1 MKYLKFFFVFFF
13 SFSLN
18 AKTLKLPEVISE
30 YVCNTKFIMGA
41 TILETRTFQGKNK
54 KRIDT
59 IIQNV
64 PQSVIIDYG
73 KQTATWVW
81 VKTSS
86 YLSVPLKKENQE
98 NLKKA
103 TMIVISSAIKKNN
116 KELNIGIVEK
126 GSEVGAHILSGAVL
140 ETKVL
145 DELIPDWKS
154 KDSPLKT
161 EAIKDNFLLLTKNKS
176 FKLPTPPQMKND
188 GNYIISLGNFC
199 RWLAKQAEELGV
211 NIFPGFAASE
221 ILYDEKTKK
230 VIGIRIGDQG
240 IDKNGKQLENFQ
252 QGYDLLAKQT
262 IFAEGCHGSLTKK
275 LII

>member
-1 MKYLKFFFVFFF
+1 MKYLKIFFVFFF

-73 KQTATWVW
+73 KQIVTWVW
-81 VKTSS
+81 PKTFS

-103 TMIVISSAIKKNN
+103 TNITRLDKIKSDYIRGFEVDVYKL
-116 KELNIGIVEK
+116 KLNLPDGTVEESTRWITKHGITLK
-126 GSEVGAHILSGAVL
+126 EVGFIQGKEGKIHFYSEFSNVKIFKQDDRLFEVPEGFKIAPIEH
-140 ETKVL
+140 L
-145 DELIPDWKS
+145 DDVNEL
-154 KDSPLKT
+154 LKT
-161 EAIKDNFLLLTKNKS
+161 MVKRS
-176 FKLPTPPQMKND
+176 
-188 GNYIISLGNFC
+188 
-199 RWLAKQAEELGV
+199 
-211 NIFPGFAASE
+211 
-221 ILYDEKTKK
+221 
-230 VIGIRIGDQG
+230 
-240 IDKNGKQLENFQ
+240 
-252 QGYDLLAKQT
+252 
-262 IFAEGCHGSLTKK
+262 
-275 LII
+275 

>member
-73 KQTATWVW
+73 KQIVTWVW
-81 VKTSS
+81 PKTFS

-103 TMIVISSAIKKNN
+103 TNITRLDKIKSDYIRGFEVDVYKL
-116 KELNIGIVEK
+116 KLNLPDGTTEESTRWITKHGITLK
-126 GSEVGAHILSGAVL
+126 EVGFIQGKEGKIHFYSEFSNVKIFKQDDRLFEVPEGFKIAPVEH
-140 ETKVL
+140 L
-145 DELIPDWKS
+145 DDVNEL
-154 KDSPLKT
+154 LKT
-161 EAIKDNFLLLTKNKS
+161 MVKRS
-176 FKLPTPPQMKND
+176 
-188 GNYIISLGNFC
+188 
-199 RWLAKQAEELGV
+199 
-211 NIFPGFAASE
+211 
-221 ILYDEKTKK
+221 
-230 VIGIRIGDQG
+230 
-240 IDKNGKQLENFQ
+240 
-252 QGYDLLAKQT
+252 
-262 IFAEGCHGSLTKK
+262 
-275 LII
+275 

>member
-73 KQTATWVW
+73 KQIVTWVW
-81 VKTSS
+81 PKTFS

-103 TMIVISSAIKKNN
+103 TNITRLDKIKLDYIRGFEVDVY
-116 KELNIGIVEK
+116 ELKLNLPDGTAEESTRWITKHGITLK
-126 GSEVGAHILSGAVL
+126 EVGFIQGKEGKIHFYSEFSNVKIFKQDDRLFEVPEGFKIAPIEH
-140 ETKVL
+140 L
-145 DELIPDWKS
+145 DDVNEL
-154 KDSPLKT
+154 LKT
-161 EAIKDNFLLLTKNKS
+161 MVKRS
-176 FKLPTPPQMKND
+176 
-188 GNYIISLGNFC
+188 
-199 RWLAKQAEELGV
+199 
-211 NIFPGFAASE
+211 
-221 ILYDEKTKK
+221 
-230 VIGIRIGDQG
+230 
-240 IDKNGKQLENFQ
+240 
-252 QGYDLLAKQT
+252 
-262 IFAEGCHGSLTKK
+262 
-275 LII
+275 

>member
-73 KQTATWVW
+73 KQIVTWVW
-81 VKTSS
+81 PKTFS

-103 TMIVISSAIKKNN
+103 TNITRLDKIKSDYIRGFEVDVYKL
-116 KELNIGIVEK
+116 KLSLPDGTTEESTRWITKHGVTLK
-126 GSEVGAHILSGAVL
+126 EVGFIDGSDGKLYFYSEFSNVKVFKQDKGFFEIPEQYKIAPIEQMDDINELL
-140 ETKVL
+140 ELMVK
-145 DELIPDWKS
+145 
-154 KDSPLKT
+154 
-161 EAIKDNFLLLTKNKS
+161 
-176 FKLPTPPQMKND
+176 
-188 GNYIISLGNFC
+188 
-199 RWLAKQAEELGV
+199 
-211 NIFPGFAASE
+211 
-221 ILYDEKTKK
+221 
-230 VIGIRIGDQG
+230 RI
-240 IDKNGKQLENFQ
+240 
-252 QGYDLLAKQT
+252 
-262 IFAEGCHGSLTKK
+262 
-275 LII
+275 

>member
-73 KQTATWVW
+73 KQIVTWVW
-81 VKTSS
+81 PKTFS

-103 TMIVISSAIKKNN
+103 TNITRLDKIKSDYIRGFEVDVYKL
-116 KELNIGIVEK
+116 KLNLPDGTAEESTRWITKHGITLK
-126 GSEVGAHILSGAVL
+126 EVGFIQGKEGKIHFYSEFSNVKIFKQDDRLFEVPEGFKIAPVEH
-140 ETKVL
+140 L
-145 DELIPDWKS
+145 DDVNEL
-154 KDSPLKT
+154 LKT
-161 EAIKDNFLLLTKNKS
+161 MVKRS
-176 FKLPTPPQMKND
+176 
-188 GNYIISLGNFC
+188 
-199 RWLAKQAEELGV
+199 
-211 NIFPGFAASE
+211 
-221 ILYDEKTKK
+221 
-230 VIGIRIGDQG
+230 
-240 IDKNGKQLENFQ
+240 
-252 QGYDLLAKQT
+252 
-262 IFAEGCHGSLTKK
+262 
-275 LII
+275 

>member
-73 KQTATWVW
+73 KQIVTWVW
-81 VKTSS
+81 PKTFS

-103 TMIVISSAIKKNN
+103 TNITRLDKIKSDYIRGFEVDVYKL
-116 KELNIGIVEK
+116 KLNLPDGTVEESTRWITKHGITLK
-126 GSEVGAHILSGAVL
+126 EVGFIQGKEGKIHFYSEFSNVKIFKQDDRLFEVPEGFKIAPIEH
-140 ETKVL
+140 L
-145 DELIPDWKS
+145 DDVNEL
-154 KDSPLKT
+154 LKT
-161 EAIKDNFLLLTKNKS
+161 MVKRS
-176 FKLPTPPQMKND
+176 
-188 GNYIISLGNFC
+188 
-199 RWLAKQAEELGV
+199 
-211 NIFPGFAASE
+211 
-221 ILYDEKTKK
+221 
-230 VIGIRIGDQG
+230 
-240 IDKNGKQLENFQ
+240 
-252 QGYDLLAKQT
+252 
-262 IFAEGCHGSLTKK
+262 
-275 LII
+275 

>member
-18 AKTLKLPEVISE
+18 AKTLKLPEVVSE

-73 KQTATWVW
+73 KQIVTWVW
-81 VKTSS
+81 PKTFS

-103 TMIVISSAIKKNN
+103 TNITRLDKIKLDYIRGFEVDVYKL
-116 KELNIGIVEK
+116 KLNLPDGTAEESTRWITKHGITLK
-126 GSEVGAHILSGAVL
+126 EVGFIQGKEGKIHFYSEFSNVKIFKQDDRLFEVPEGFKIAPIEH
-140 ETKVL
+140 L
-145 DELIPDWKS
+145 DDVNEL
-154 KDSPLKT
+154 LKT
-161 EAIKDNFLLLTKNKS
+161 MVKRS
-176 FKLPTPPQMKND
+176 
-188 GNYIISLGNFC
+188 
-199 RWLAKQAEELGV
+199 
-211 NIFPGFAASE
+211 
-221 ILYDEKTKK
+221 
-230 VIGIRIGDQG
+230 
-240 IDKNGKQLENFQ
+240 
-252 QGYDLLAKQT
+252 
-262 IFAEGCHGSLTKK
+262 
-275 LII
+275 

>member
-41 TILETRTFQGKNK
+41 TVLETRTFQGKNK

-59 IIQNV
+59 VIQNV

-103 TMIVISSAIKKNN
+103 TNITRLDKIKSDYIRGFEVDVYKL
-116 KELNIGIVEK
+116 KLNLPDGTAEESTRWITKHGITLK
-126 GSEVGAHILSGAVL
+126 EVGFIQGKEGKIHFYSEFSNVKIFKQDDRLFEVPEGFKIAPV
-140 ETKVL
+140 EYL
-145 DELIPDWKS
+145 DDVNEL
-154 KDSPLKT
+154 LKT
-161 EAIKDNFLLLTKNKS
+161 MVKRS
-176 FKLPTPPQMKND
+176 
-188 GNYIISLGNFC
+188 
-199 RWLAKQAEELGV
+199 
-211 NIFPGFAASE
+211 
-221 ILYDEKTKK
+221 
-230 VIGIRIGDQG
+230 
-240 IDKNGKQLENFQ
+240 
-252 QGYDLLAKQT
+252 
-262 IFAEGCHGSLTKK
+262 
-275 LII
+275 

>member
-73 KQTATWVW
+73 KQIVTWVW
-81 VKTSS
+81 PKTFS
-86 YLSVPLKKENQE
+86 YLSVALKKENQE

-103 TMIVISSAIKKNN
+103 TNITRLDKIKSDYIRGFEVDVYKL
-116 KELNIGIVEK
+116 KLNLPDGTAEESTRWITKHGITLK
-126 GSEVGAHILSGAVL
+126 EVGFIQGKEGKIHFYSEFSNVKIFKQDDRLFEVPEGFKIAPV
-140 ETKVL
+140 EYL
-145 DELIPDWKS
+145 DDVNEL
-154 KDSPLKT
+154 LKT
-161 EAIKDNFLLLTKNKS
+161 MVKRS
-176 FKLPTPPQMKND
+176 
-188 GNYIISLGNFC
+188 
-199 RWLAKQAEELGV
+199 
-211 NIFPGFAASE
+211 
-221 ILYDEKTKK
+221 
-230 VIGIRIGDQG
+230 
-240 IDKNGKQLENFQ
+240 
-252 QGYDLLAKQT
+252 
-262 IFAEGCHGSLTKK
+262 
-275 LII
+275 

>member
-73 KQTATWVW
+73 KQIVTWVW
-81 VKTSS
+81 PKTFS

-103 TMIVISSAIKKNN
+103 TNITRLDKIKSDYIRGFEVDVYKL
-116 KELNIGIVEK
+116 KLNLPDGTAEESTRWITKHGITLK
-126 GSEVGAHILSGAVL
+126 EVGFIQGKEGKIHFYSEFSNVKIFKQDDRLFEVPEGFKIAPV
-140 ETKVL
+140 EYL
-145 DELIPDWKS
+145 DDVNEL
-154 KDSPLKT
+154 LKT
-161 EAIKDNFLLLTKNKS
+161 MVKRS
-176 FKLPTPPQMKND
+176 
-188 GNYIISLGNFC
+188 
-199 RWLAKQAEELGV
+199 
-211 NIFPGFAASE
+211 
-221 ILYDEKTKK
+221 
-230 VIGIRIGDQG
+230 
-240 IDKNGKQLENFQ
+240 
-252 QGYDLLAKQT
+252 
-262 IFAEGCHGSLTKK
+262 
-275 LII
+275 